1 MSETQQETAE
11 LHKLLREIAAQPDA
25 PLSVTMYY
33 GKAVGLHLRMRGR
46 DWQYPIYL
54 PEADLLPGA
63 EWAIAGCLLESLR
76 ADGILASL
84 EMAGNDW
91 LIPTS
96 VPDAIGRS
104 ARLAIAAARAWLAA
118 KGERDA

>member
-1 MSETQQETAE
+1 MSETRQETAE
-11 LHKLLREIAAQPDA
+11 LLNLLREIGQQLDA
-25 PLSVTMYY
+25 PLSVEMYH
-33 GKAVGLHLRMRGR
+33 GEAVGLHLRMRGH
-46 DWQYPIYL
+46 DLQLPIYL
-54 PEADLLPGA
+54 PEVDLLPGT

-91 LIPTS
+91 LVSTS
-96 VPDAIGRS
+96 VPHAFGRS

-118 KGERDA
+118 I